1 MRRRTRGRQDL
12 VNDGSLDNGRQDA
25 SKPANETIRDLQ
37 RAIFGSGVD
46 REVRSH
52 APVPEGP
59 NTRHRSRAGIP
70 DDRTELRAIQRIAFR
85 ELSNSPPLTRSC
97 QEGSDAISLDSA
109 FYVGLAIA
117 FCDGSRIHGDADRGD
132 LDCAEKN
139 EMSSH
144 LLYGT
149 LSSRCL
155 KPTRS
160 ECSDAILVFGLSLV
174 IQAATQ
180 NSKACETD
188 RQDARDHNGGGRHAA
203 GVQASLSVRARRGLI
218 QILEAIPAAR
228 RRRGVNGRSTLRSNS

>member
-1 MRRRTRGRQDL
+1 ML
-12 VNDGSLDNGRQDA
+12 S
-25 SKPANETIRDLQ
+25 
-37 RAIFGSGVD
+37 
-46 REVRSH
+46 
-52 APVPEGP
+52 
-59 NTRHRSRAGIP
+59 
-70 DDRTELRAIQRIAFR
+70 TEPRKTWTPKSCSALLELSFERFSQRIAFR

-109 FYVGLAIA
+109 FYAGPAIA

-144 LLYGT
+144 LLYGA

-155 KPTRS
+155 KATRS
-160 ECSDAILVFGLSLV
+160 ECSDAILVLGLSLV
-174 IQAATQ
+174 VQAATQ
-180 NSKACETD
+180 NPKARETD
-188 RQDARDHNGGGRHAA
+188 RQDTRDHNGGGRHAA

-228 RRRGVNGRSTLRSNS
+228 RCRGVNGRSPFRSN

>member
-1 MRRRTRGRQDL
+1 ML
-12 VNDGSLDNGRQDA
+12 S
-25 SKPANETIRDLQ
+25 
-37 RAIFGSGVD
+37 
-46 REVRSH
+46 
-52 APVPEGP
+52 
-59 NTRHRSRAGIP
+59 
-70 DDRTELRAIQRIAFR
+70 TEPCKTCTPKSCSALLELSFERFSQRIAFR

-109 FYVGLAIA
+109 FYAGPAIA

-144 LLYGT
+144 LMYGA

-155 KPTRS
+155 KATRS

-188 RQDARDHNGGGRHAA
+188 RQDARDHNGGGRHAS
-203 GVQASLSVRARRGLI
+203 GVQASLSVRAGRRLI

-228 RRRGVNGRSTLRSNS
+228 RCRGGHGRSTFRSNS